1 MSETRPRCPRCGLP
15 VVQDQE
21 TSEWVCAYC
30 GFISSNKPQEQP
42 LRKGIP
48 RGPDLAKRLQLLNQ
62 VSQQFGKE
70 KVDELLED
78 DPTLKAAWRLQ
89 LLDEVAK
96 QFGREK
102 VETMLRDEPEL
113 KQQWNEFVESPIPQ
127 TIDLESARPD
137 RLWYLAPILLSVVG
151 GLIAYVA
158 VKDRDKGV
166 AETCLVLGFLVF
178 LAWVFFLFA
187 L

>member
-1 MSETRPRCPRCGLP
+1 M
-15 VVQDQE
+15 QDQE

-30 GFISSNKPQEQP
+30 GFISSNKPKDQP
-42 LRKGIP
+42 LGKNIP
-48 RGPDLAKRLQLLNQ
+48 RGPDLAKRLQLLNH

-78 DPTLKAAWRLQ
+78 NPALKEAWRLQ

-102 VETMLRDEPEL
+102 VETLLRDEPDL
-113 KQQWNEFVESPIPQ
+113 KQQWKEFVESSIPQ

-137 RLWYLAPILLSVVG
+137 RLWYLAPIILSLVG
-151 GLIAYVA
+151 AIIAYVA
-158 VKDRDKGV
+158 VKDKDKGM
-166 AETCLVLGFLVF
+166 AETCLGLGFLVF
-178 LAWVFFLFA
+178 LAWFFFLFV

>member
-30 GFISSNKPQEQP
+30 GFISESKPKERP
-42 LRKGIP
+42 LGKNIL

-70 KVDELLED
+70 KADELLED
-78 DPTLKAAWRLQ
+78 DPALKEAWRLQ

-113 KQQWNEFVESPIPQ
+113 KQQWNEFVKSSIPQ
-127 TIDLESARPD
+127 QIELESARHD
-137 RLWYLAPILLSVVG
+137 QLWYLAPVLFSIVG
-151 GLIAYVA
+151 GLIAYLA
-158 VKDRDKGV
+158 MKDRDKTM
-166 AETCLVLGFLVF
+166 AETCLVLGFFVF
-178 LAWVFFLFA
+178 LGWFFFLFV